1 MDPPNKAL
9 APIITISYEPPQK
22 LAVRVY
28 AWATNQMK
36 NVLYAAVSLL
46 FVACGGEDEASNED
60 VELKEEMYHEE
71 SAVQQINLISHRYIQ
86 RQN

>member
-1 MDPPNKAL
+1 MLGRRIEPHYHPAKAVAHL
-9 APIITISYEPPQK
+9 PIK
-22 LAVRVY
+22 
-28 AWATNQMK
+28 MK

-71 SAVQQINLISHRYIQ
+71 SDPNEPS
-86 RQN
+86 